1 MVEIPTLRGEHV
13 LLRPLTGDDGPAL
26 LAAANLSR
34 DTFALTVVPSTG
46 AEVAAYL
53 DLALAEHA
61 AGRAAAFAV
70 TRAATGEVLGS
81 TRFLDL
87 EYWRVAPDVAD
98 PQVPSVAEIGYT
110 WLAEAVQGTAVNP
123 EMKLLMLRHAFEV
136 WGCYRVHLKTDA
148 RNARS
153 RRGIEKLG
161 ARFEGIRRAHV
172 PAVDGGIRDSAYY
185 SIVRAEWP
193 EIREA
198 LTARVAA
205 FPTGSA
211 SAAAT

>member
-1 MVEIPTLRGEHV
+1 VLQIPTLAGGHV
-13 LLRPLTGDDGPAL
+13 LLRPLRADDGAGL
-26 LAAANLSR
+26 LAAANASR
-34 DTFALTVVPSTG
+34 GTYALTPVPATEGEVRAYLAFALG
-46 AEVAAYL
+46 
-53 DLALAEHA
+53 EHE
-61 AGRAAAFAV
+61 AGRMAPFAV
-70 TRAATGEVLGS
+70 TRAGTGEMLGS

-87 EYWRVAPDVAD
+87 EYWQVAPDVAD
-98 PQVPSVAEIGYT
+98 PLVPSVAEIGYT

-172 PAVDGGIRDSAYY
+172 PATDGGIRDSAYY

-193 EIREA
+193 EVRDG
-198 LTARVAA
+198 LVARLAGA
-205 FPTGSA
+205 H
-211 SAAAT
+211 